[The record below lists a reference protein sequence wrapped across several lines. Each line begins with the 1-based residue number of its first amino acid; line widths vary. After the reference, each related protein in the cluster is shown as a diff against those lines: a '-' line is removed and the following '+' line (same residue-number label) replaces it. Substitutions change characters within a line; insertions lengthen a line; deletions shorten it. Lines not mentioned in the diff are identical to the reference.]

1 MTNYHSILNIGYRL
15 GNLARDVE
23 IVLESQ
29 KTKDPN
35 KKKFHLEVFRVQEI
49 LKYIVDE
56 LEHIDEYGP
65 TRIDIQDY
73 IIQLTGEPIAEDD
86 DEERKTLLRK
96 IKQGITDRKYRAD
109 RALNAREV
117 YELDLKLK
125 GWKDKL
131 LGELVKLQGSS

>member
-35 KKKFHLEVFRVQEI
+35 MKKFHLEVFRVQEI

>member
-1 MTNYHSILNIGYRL
+1 MAHYHSILNIGYRL

-35 KKKFHLEVFRVQEI
+35 LKKFHLEVFRVQEI

-65 TRIDIQDY
+65 TRRDIQDY

-96 IKQGITDRKYRAD
+96 IKQGITDRKYRTD